1 MRATKRQDLDVV
13 LLGRNMAD
21 VEKAFFAP
29 LVGALGLG
37 GAGAATT
44 GAATT
49 GAATTAAGTGAA
61 NLAGNIA
68 AGAAIGNAGAN
79 LAGAGTT
86 AATTAANTG
95 GRTAVKQGMKNINR
109 ARQAQSMVPGTSSSG
124 ETMQQQGQAES
135 GMQAAQQAAAGDAAP
150 TQAEDLQS
158 QVKGANQAQ
167 AMREQ
172 QSAQQ
177 QQQMLGQF
185 QNKEADQKVDA
196 QTANEATK
204 EASIE
209 TKKSLRN
216 LLASHSPMDLAW
228 VVLKS
233 ESVHLKHNNPLP
245 ESLMNDIHTL
255 GSDHEYIDTQDGTLI
270 DNIDP
275 SMKSII
281 QHLAK
286 DFLHSEEEAD
296 AKNENVLFHMPH
308 R

>member
-1 MRATKRQDLDVV
+1 
-13 LLGRNMAD
+13 MAD
-21 VEKAFFAP
+21 VVKAPFAALLAP
-29 LVGALGLG
+29 LLAGG
-37 GAGAATT
+37 GAGTAAGTAAAT
-44 GAATT
+44 GAAAT
-49 GAATTAAGTGAA
+49 GAATTAAGAGAGLAGGAA
-61 NLAGNIA
+61 GS
-68 AGAAIGNAGAN
+68 AGAG
-79 LAGAGTT
+79 LAAGTT
-86 AATTAANTG
+86 AANTAATTG
-95 GRTAVKQGMKNINR
+95 GRTAVKQGIKNINR

-124 ETMQQQGQAES
+124 ESMQQQGQAES

-150 TQAEDLQS
+150 TQAEDLQA

-167 AMREQ
+167 VMREQ
-172 QSAQQ
+172 QSAQK

-209 TKKSLRN
+209 TKKSLHN

-228 VVLKS
+228 VVLKT

-255 GSDHEYIDTQDGTLI
+255 GSDHDYIDTQDGTLI

>member
-1 MRATKRQDLDVV
+1 
-13 LLGRNMAD
+13 MAD
-21 VEKAFFAP
+21 VVKAPFAALLAP
-29 LVGALGLG
+29 LLAGG
-37 GAGAATT
+37 GAGTAAATT
-44 GAATT
+44 GAAATGAAATGAAAT
-49 GAATTAAGTGAA
+49 GAATTAAGAGAGLAGGAVGTAAGTTGA
-61 NLAGNIA
+61 G
-68 AGAAIGNAGAN
+68 

-86 AATTAANTG
+86 AATTAANTAATTG
-95 GRTAVKQGMKNINR
+95 GRTAVKQGIKNINQ

-150 TQAEDLQS
+150 TQAEDLQA

-167 AMREQ
+167 AMRQQ
-172 QSAQQ
+172 QSAQK

-185 QNKEADQKVDA
+185 QNKEADQKIEA

-296 AKNENVLFHMPH
+296 AKNENVLFHMPY